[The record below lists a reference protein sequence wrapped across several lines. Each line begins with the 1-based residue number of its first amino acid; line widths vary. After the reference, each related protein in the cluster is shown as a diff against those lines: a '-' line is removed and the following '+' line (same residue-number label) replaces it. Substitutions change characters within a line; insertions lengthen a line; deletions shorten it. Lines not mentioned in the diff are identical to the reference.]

1 VSGHSSTRLN
11 VGYAITDQ
19 KKYLDFQLK
28 KYELES
34 LQDDRITVAVEVC
47 GVCGSVRLS
56 PLSTAYDHTCPP
68 SPSLIKSDRN
78 GVGADRQDH
87 HTLAGGWGSWVTP
100 FVVAGHEV
108 IGKVVEVGKEI
119 KEFKVGDRVGVG
131 AQVSACG
138 ECKACKKD
146 LGQSSLR
153 LESLSGLTSRE
164 LLSCQD

>member
-1 VSGHSSTRLN
+1 VFAVVYVFSSLPAPYHYSR
-11 VGYAITDQ
+11 
-19 KKYLDFQLK
+19 
-28 KYELES
+28 
-34 LQDDRITVAVEVC
+34 
-47 GVCGSVRLS
+47 
-56 PLSTAYDHTCPP
+56 PP
-68 SPSLIKSDRN
+68 SPSLVKSDRN

-87 HTLAGGWGSWVTP
+87 HTLAGGWGPWVTP

-146 LGQSSLR
+146 LGQCSLR
-153 LESLSGLTSRE
+153 LESLLGLTSRE
-164 LLSCQD
+164 LLSCKD